1 MKARSIFLLC
11 FFIQLISV
19 AQNNKPRHDT
29 IFVSSNHLTTI
40 LFSEPVTYLALGS
53 EDFVGTAEGKTV
65 ILKAGISN
73 PPPPSTTI
81 LIKYGAD
88 ERIYHGA
95 ISFAPIPP
103 ISFIDFSEKKPTK
116 ELNPSLSVA
125 YDSATIEAKM
135 INRRIGIMEGITKD
149 RIKEIA
155 IKTDGIIL
163 SVSDLIKDEDYLFVK
178 ILFLNKSKTDYAID
192 FVDFAYHTP
201 REDRSYQG
209 REEIKP
215 VPVRGSNE
223 VKLIPVKSEKYL
235 VYAVPRFI
243 MTSKGF
249 MKLTVREKK
258 GARILS
264 LDVPYKLIESTKNF

>member
-1 MKARSIFLLC
+1 MYLFTYTVSI
-11 FFIQLISV
+11 
-19 AQNNKPRHDT
+19 AQSKSQKHDT

-40 LFSEPVTYLALGS
+40 LFSEPVTYMALGS

-65 ILKAGISN
+65 ILKAGSAN
-73 PPPPSTTI
+73 PPPATTSV
-81 LIKYGAD
+81 LIKYGSD
-88 ERIYHGA
+88 ERIFHGA
-95 ISFAPIPP
+95 ISFAAIPP
-103 ISFIDFSEKKPTK
+103 MSFIDLSEKAPSRD
-116 ELNPSLSVA
+116 LNPKLSLVS
-125 YDSATIEAKM
+125 DSANIEAKM
-135 INRRIGIMEGITKD
+135 INRRIGIMEGIAKD

-163 SVSDLIKDEDYLFVK
+163 SVSDLIKDQDYLFAK
-178 ILFLNKSKTDYAID
+178 ILFLNKSKTDYLID

-209 REEIKP
+209 KEEIKP

-223 VKLIPVKSEKYL
+223 VKVITSKSEQYL
-235 VYAVPRFI
+235 VFAVPRFI

-249 MKLTVREKK
+249 MRITFREKK